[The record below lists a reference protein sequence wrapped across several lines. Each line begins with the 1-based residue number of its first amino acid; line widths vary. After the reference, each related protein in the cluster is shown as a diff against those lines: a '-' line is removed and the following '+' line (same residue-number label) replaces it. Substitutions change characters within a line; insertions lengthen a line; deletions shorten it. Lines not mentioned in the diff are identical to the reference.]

1 MSNIDK
7 QALRERYSPK
17 PVPKC
22 HICGEEMTIQRI
34 SASRI
39 TYGCTGE
46 GDDGYF
52 KFGRTF
58 TDEHYEKSRVTVVD
72 VSDPDVLALLD
83 ENLQLQREK
92 DATEAVALAL
102 RDDMRQA
109 REQLEAAEKRNAE
122 QREYYEGVIADGSKR
137 IAELEKGHQEAAK
150 QINSWRRL
158 AKQNI
163 AERGKDISELEAAR
177 QRIAELED
185 AQCQHESDTLMLCHQ
200 FDELA
205 SAMGWTSELAMKQGV
220 GQLEYARS
228 IKTRIAELERTEIR
242 EDGNQFLVVRHPGKT
257 PAIKHCTGDL
267 EDFLRKLIEQDPL
280 VTIDIITHRYY
291 GVGGQWVQDAGEYL
305 QMMQGAGIGV
315 KQQEDSVDSDVGR
328 NQPGMVVAV
337 HIGAGDFVKFK
348 GQVFEVEETDFDDHD
363 VTLWFVGGNALKCA
377 AGCPVEVVSAPV
389 AAGIKVK
396 GE

>member
-17 PVPKC
+17 PVPEC
-22 HICGEEMTIQRI
+22 HICGEEMTIQRM

-39 TYGCTGE
+39 TYGCTGATYDDKGCHYAE
-46 GDDGYF
+46 GRSIADD
-52 KFGRTF
+52 
-58 TDEHYEKSRVTVVD
+58 HYEQSRVTVVD

-92 DATEAVALAL
+92 DAIEAVALAL

-137 IAELEKGHQEAAK
+137 IAELEAK
-150 QINSWRRL
+150 
-158 AKQNI
+158 
-163 AERGKDISELEAAR
+163 LETADKLQDSAFR
-177 QRIAELED
+177 DGLKAGFSYGQTD
-185 AQCQHESDTLMLCHQ
+185 DQSGFAQCM
-200 FDELA
+200 
-205 SAMGWTSELAMKQGV
+205 SAYS
-220 GQLEYARS
+220 
-228 IKTRIAELERTEIR
+228 TR
-242 EDGNQFLVVRHPGKT
+242 
-257 PAIKHCTGDL
+257 
-267 EDFLRKLIEQDPL
+267 
-280 VTIDIITHRYY
+280 
-291 GVGGQWVQDAGEYL
+291 
-305 QMMQGAGIGV
+305 AGIGV

-337 HIGAGDFVKFK
+337 HIDAGDFVKVK

-377 AGCPVEVVSAPV
+377 ASCPVEVVSAPV